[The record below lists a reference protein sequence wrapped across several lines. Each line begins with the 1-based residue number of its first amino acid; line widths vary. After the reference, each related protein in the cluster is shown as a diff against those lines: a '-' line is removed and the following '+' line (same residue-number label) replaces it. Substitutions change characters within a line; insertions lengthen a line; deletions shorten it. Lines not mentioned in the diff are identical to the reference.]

1 MIFFVIPFLIF
12 LALPSLAVAE
22 TAFFETG
29 SVTVSDSI
37 DSGNWETVMLRER
50 YTNPVVIVGPVTHN
64 NDRSLSARVR
74 NVTASSF
81 ELGFQSPCESVGDDC
96 EPSGGWSA
104 ETIRYWVVEEGVWE
118 FPDGTKLEAGRLTT
132 SDVRSRGG
140 STWGLETVTFRQ
152 AFTETPGVLHSVNSF
167 NDSDW
172 IASSAWESG
181 NDTGNPP
188 DTSGMTLALEGAE
201 VFQNHGSEVIG
212 WVAIEPAS
220 GTNNGHSFV
229 AGRLSSRD
237 VDRHEDSCDT
247 YALSGFGATPD
258 LVASHNS
265 MAGTNGGWLRFCG
278 GELSAS
284 DFSVHIDED
293 QVNDSERT
301 GLEEAIGWFAFESD
315 SSGTLTR
322 PDTFCSGVN
331 ALFCDDFDTGT
342 LLGDGWTVNE
352 YGDGQIDITGNTS
365 SSPPASLSIN
375 GGEVVITSPAFDLS
389 GATTVSLDYWWR
401 RGGDS
406 FSESPDN
413 NEDLYIQYLDQ
424 WNNWRGLETLQG
436 RGQEG
441 EAGQSSFELPSD
453 ALHSGFRFR
462 FLQWRGSGSNY
473 DYWHIDNVVL
483 QSRSFTCQ
491 PENFNR
497 TGLGADWVTD
507 RSNGSFTPQ
516 IINNRLR
523 MTEAVGNQ
531 ATAATYQRTFPGAD
545 NLIQV
550 EFDYYAYGGSGADG
564 LAVVFSDASVTPQ
577 AGGYGGSLGYAQEP
591 DGSGGFAGGWLGI
604 GLDEYGN
611 FANDNEG
618 RQGGDGFTPDA
629 VTIRGAEPSYAYIA
643 DSGQLPNGI
652 DSNSDNNPYR
662 YRITIDSRNNQTPQ
676 LTVERRGRG
685 TGNRFDLLI
694 RETLSGQPPIPENMF
709 LSLTGST
716 GGANNIHE
724 LDNLQ
729 ICADK
734 IGPVQNL
741 VDHFEIVHSGTGLTC
756 SPEAVTIR
764 ACDNADCSQQ
774 FPDPV
779 EVTMSPSGWVGGD
792 TFTFTG
798 STTAELRVTSPGTV
812 TLAVPT
818 SDPGTKAFSDTLCDN
833 GSGPLSAN
841 NCDMT
846 FFDSGFDISV
856 PDHVSDTLVPATI
869 AAVRK
874 DPVTE
879 QCIPGFSNVTKPVAL
894 WSDYVNPSSG
904 SLDVYADGTAIPAS
918 QGGTTSLTFDG
929 NGVATTNIRYPD
941 VGRVRLHARYDGTG
955 DEAGLLML
963 GDSTF
968 VARPDH
974 FELFIPNNDAA
985 TSVANGNDFVA
996 AGAGFEVQ
1004 VSSINASGNVTPNFG
1019 QEVTPESVDLTEA
1032 LVAPSGGDLPPL
1044 TGAFGNFGEDCN
1056 GNASTAG
1063 TACGLFR
1070 WPEVGII
1077 SLMPS
1082 LASGSYL
1089 ATENV
1094 EGNEEPYVGRFI
1106 PDQFK
1111 VVVSEPGEVAS
1122 YCSVTTA
1129 FAYMGQGLS
1138 WKNGLQPALTLE
1150 ALSVPYASGPPTR
1163 TRTRNYT
1170 LGDFQRLS
1178 AADLDPNRSPGSSD
1192 VTAVDVDGNPFPVS
1206 TSLNGGSL
1214 SVLDPGRLEYRF
1226 APDDEVTY
1234 SKTPKSRVPSFTP
1247 DYRIELTDFSDADGV
1262 SSPQLP
1268 VAIPPVFG
1276 LDMRYGRLQMENAYG
1291 PETSGLEIPFQAE
1304 YYTSGGFVLNAA
1316 DGCWAYN
1323 TADVSLDQSGLSGGS
1338 TSVSALSDTL
1348 SGGVS
1353 PPGRGVLLEAPGAE
1367 NRGDVIATFAVPLW
1381 LQGDF
1386 NDDGSL
1392 EDPSSRATFGVYRGN
1407 DRIIYWQEVL
1417 N

>member
-1 MIFFVIPFLIF
+1 MIFFVIPFLVF
-12 LALPSLAVAE
+12 LMLPSLAIAE
-22 TAFFETG
+22 EAFFETG

-50 YTNPVVIVGPVTHN
+50 YTNPVVIVGPVNHN

-96 EPSGGWSA
+96 QPSGGWSA

-132 SDVRSRGG
+132 SDVRSWW
-140 STWGLETVTFRQ
+140 SNNWGFDTVTFQQSFSQRP
-152 AFTETPGVLHSVNSF
+152 AVLHSVNSF

-188 DTSGMTLALEGAE
+188 DSSGMTLALEGAE
-201 VFQNHGSEVIG
+201 ASWNHGSEVIG

-220 GTNNGHSFV
+220 GTNNGHSYI
-229 AGRLSSRD
+229 AERLSNRD
-237 VDRHEDSCDT
+237 VDRHDDSCDT
-247 YALSGFGATPD
+247 YSLTGFGAMPD
-258 LVASHNS
+258 LVASHNT

-284 DFSVHIDED
+284 GFSVHIDED
-293 QVNDSERT
+293 QVNDWERT
-301 GLEEAIGWFAFESD
+301 GLEETIGWFAFESG
-315 SSGTLTR
+315 SSGILTR

-331 ALFCDDFDTGT
+331 AIFCDDFDVGT
-342 LLGDGWTVNE
+342 LANDGWT
-352 YGDGQIDITGNTS
+352 IDRDWRDDSDAGITSVTS
-365 SSPPASLSIN
+365 NSPPSSLYTN
-375 GGEVVITSPAFDLS
+375 GGDIEVISPEFDLS
-389 GATTVSLDYWWR
+389 AVTSVSLEYWWQ
-401 RGGDS
+401 RGDDA
-406 FSESPDN
+406 FSNYPEN
-413 NEDLYIQYLDQ
+413 REDLVIEYLDD
-424 WNNWRGLETLQG
+424 RGRWEELETLEG
-436 RGQEG
+436 GGTEG
-441 EAGQSSFELPSD
+441 ESGTSRFELPAD
-453 ALHSGFRFR
+453 ALHSTFQFRFR
-462 FLQWRGSGSNY
+462 QDGGDGYYY

-483 QSRSFTCQ
+483 QGLSFTCQ
-491 PENFNR
+491 PENFDR
-497 TGLGADWVTD
+497 TDLGADWVTD
-507 RSNGSFTPQ
+507 RSSGSFTPQ

-611 FANDNEG
+611 FANNNEG

-629 VTIRGAEPSYAYIA
+629 VTIRGAAPSYAYIA
-643 DSGQLPNGI
+643 DSGELQNGI
-652 DSNSDNNPYR
+652 DSNNDNNPYR
-662 YRITIDSRNNQTPQ
+662 YRITIDSRNNQTPE

-685 TGNRFDLLI
+685 TGNRFELLI
-694 RETLSGQPPIPENMF
+694 QETLSGQPPIPENMF

-716 GGANNIHE
+716 GGSDNIHE

-756 SPEAVTIR
+756 SPADITIR

-798 STTAELRVTSPGTV
+798 TTTAELQVTSPGTV

-833 GSGPLSAN
+833 GSGNLSAD
-841 NCDMT
+841 NCDIT
-846 FFDSGFDISV
+846 FFDSGFDISI
-856 PDHVSDTLVPATI
+856 PDHVSDTTVQATI

-874 DPVTE
+874 DDVAE
-879 QCIPGFSNVTKPVAL
+879 QCVPGFSNETKSVAL

-904 SLDVYADGTAIPAS
+904 TLSVFADGAALPGS
-918 QGGTTSLTFDG
+918 LGGTTSLNFDG
-929 NGVATTNIRYPD
+929 NGVATADIRYPD

-955 DEAGLLML
+955 DEAGLVML
-963 GDSTF
+963 GDDTF

-974 FELFIPNNDAA
+974 FELNIPGNPAA
-985 TSVANGNDFVA
+985 TSVQNNNDFVSA
-996 AGAGFEVQ
+996 ATDFGIR
-1004 VSSINASGNVTPNFG
+1004 VSSINASGDVTPNFG
-1019 QEVTPESVDLTEA
+1019 QETAPESVDLTA
-1032 LVAPSGGDLPPL
+1032 SLVAPSGGDLPAL
-1044 TGAFGNFGEDCN
+1044 TGAFGNFGEDCD
-1056 GNASTAG
+1056 GNSATAG
-1063 TACGLFR
+1063 TACGQFQ

-1077 SLMPS
+1077 SVMPS

-1089 ATENV
+1089 GTQDVVGDEA
-1094 EGNEEPYVGRFI
+1094 PYVGRFI
-1106 PDQFK
+1106 PDRFN
-1111 VVVSEPGEVAS
+1111 VTVSEPGEVKP
-1122 YCSVTTA
+1122 YCDVSTA
-1129 FAYMGQGLS
+1129 FAYMGQALS
-1138 WKNGLQPALTLE
+1138 WKSALQPALTLE
-1150 ALSVPYASGPPTR
+1150 ALNANGV
-1163 TRTRNYT
+1163 RTRNYT

-1178 AADLDPNRSPGSSD
+1178 ATDLDPNRSPGSSD
-1192 VTAVDVDGNPFPVS
+1192 ATAVDADGNPFPVAA
-1206 TSLNGGSL
+1206 TLNAGSL
-1214 SVLDPGRLEYRF
+1214 SVLDRGRLRYQF
-1226 APDDEVTY
+1226 AADDEITY
-1234 SKTPKSRVPSFTP
+1234 SKTTQSRVPSFGP

-1262 SSPQLP
+1262 SSPQVP
-1268 VAIPPVFG
+1268 VAIDPVFG

-1304 YYTSGGFVLNAA
+1304 YYTSDGFVLNAA
-1316 DGCWAYN
+1316 DGCWSYN
-1323 TADVSLDQSGLSGGS
+1323 TADVSLDQSDLSGGS
-1338 TSVSALSDTL
+1338 TSVTALSDTL

-1386 NDDGSL
+1386 NEDGSL
-1392 EDPSSRATFGVYRGN
+1392 GDPSARATFGVYRGN